1 LLIYISPMKKISPLK
16 FLVVLIHLQGLLICL
31 PGKAFAQA
39 DSAKVTFRS
48 PAFIPPAVQRWD
60 DRVMIDLQNQ
70 RTPGQTGF
78 FMFLSK
84 NVLYGDVGI
93 PAGLL
98 VGGVISNN
106 KEMRQNA
113 GYVASSTAV
122 SYGFMLLI
130 KHLVKRPRPFI
141 QNINITPVYRAGG
154 TSFPSG
160 HTSSSFA
167 TATALSAAYP
177 KWYVIAPSFFWAGAT
192 SYSRMYLGV
201 HYPTDV
207 AAGLTLGVGSAAAMS
222 FLKK

>member
-1 LLIYISPMKKISPLK
+1 MKKISPLK
-16 FLVVLIHLQGLLICL
+16 FLVVFIHLPIFFICI

-39 DSAKVTFRS
+39 DSAVVTTRS
-48 PAFIPPAVQRWD
+48 PAFISPAIQRWD
-60 DRVMIDLQNQ
+60 DHIMIDLQNQ

-113 GYVASSTAV
+113 GYVASSTAI

-130 KHLVKRPRPFI
+130 KHLVKRPRPFM
-141 QNINITPVYRAGG
+141 QNINITPVYRASG

-167 TATALSAAYP
+167 TATALSMAYP

>member
-1 LLIYISPMKKISPLK
+1 MKKIFPIK
-16 FLVVLIHLQGLLICL
+16 FLVVLIHLQGLFICFT
-31 PGKAFAQA
+31 GKAFAQA
-39 DSAKVTFRS
+39 DSAKITVNS

-60 DRVMIDLQNQ
+60 NRVMVDLQNQ

-84 NVLYGDVGI
+84 NVLYGDIGI
-93 PAGLL
+93 PTALL
-98 VGGVISNN
+98 VSGIVSNN

-130 KHLVKRPRPFI
+130 KHLVKRARPFI

-177 KWYVIAPSFFWAGAT
+177 KWYVIAPSFFWAGTT